1 MRFQLI
7 ALLVL
12 APFLSH
18 CTPEETEVRI
28 SVTATDNDGNPV
40 PKADIYLDHE
50 KVGTTDVRG
59 NFSKNIELGKKSKI
73 NVELKKDS
81 DTHYFAPYIG
91 QIETNDESNQAA
103 KISAV
108 LYSVPKPSFSDAAA
122 LAEEDAKANQEP
134 VAVASE
140 TPPTELPAETK
151 TQTQAKELADNSLI
165 KAESQPTTELPE
177 EVKTKIPPHSIYVTH
192 GKNPLEGVGIYLGD
206 ESKAQLKK
214 LCVTN
219 KRGRCSFPAPEN
231 IDQAGIAIFA
241 KKRGYVSKT
250 TAIPFSPDGKTHLA
264 MVRGES
270 IEIFAVANT
279 FSYIRG
285 IKDVEVSIQGEP
297 VGKTDR
303 FGHFSY
309 AFTGQKGDMVEVALE
324 RPGFLPEHYATD
336 FIVAGPMTLVRHFSP
351 KQAPVPRI
359 AILPPRIAGSATS
372 EELSAANNDA
382 LFAEIKK
389 SAKQNLFSKGAFE
402 EVPLVQIE
410 TAAKKA
416 KTTLP
421 QLIKNGWQKTG
432 VKAVAD
438 AVIVPTVI
446 LGNQKSLEL
455 SLVNDAGKVLA
466 ATKTAFSSN
475 APVAKLFVDLS
486 QNIMRGFPFEGA
498 IAQKNGDKV
507 EINLGSSPY
516 GLKEGDELEVYGNQA
531 DKKGQKKSHTRIG
544 RIKLDKVNENSSKAS
559 IVEQEP
565 RALIAEGDSV
575 ILKERNQ
582 APTTKKIQF
591 RVSTKGDGEEAP
603 ISQAN
608 IYLDDAW
615 LGATDE
621 NGELRIPN
629 KERSSGVLRVIR
641 YGYRDFTREWDPR
654 ELEKVSLHLEREMTL
669 VRVDSLPQ
677 GASVRVD
684 GKVLGKTPLNM
695 PTAIAGGFV
704 KLEITPEAGYKPF
717 QKVIEF
723 SEGALELTGP
733 NAVKLEKDLRTPALK
748 LLDQGK
754 KELAIREL
762 LAIPKEHSDYLL
774 ARHEAGEIFLTS
786 FKKPEEASRMF
797 AEVIADAAVK
807 SYQDKRFIGSF
818 INKAVADLS
827 VVDNISDPKE
837 SAKLLL
843 DVINSLN
850 ATEPHLRFIAADQI
864 TQATSHLAYYRAL
877 AHQKLWAA
885 TQDPRYLASSL
896 RLWQKYV
903 EQSEEAQTK
912 QFPEMAG
919 FLENARVYIRQAKLT
934 NATKQ
939 QQSM

>member
-12 APFLSH
+12 APLLSH
-18 CTPEETEVRI
+18 CTPEASEVRI

-50 KVGTTDVRG
+50 KVGSTDVRG
-59 NFSKNIELGKKSKI
+59 NFSKNIELGKKSKVD
-73 NVELKKDS
+73 VELKKES

-91 QIETNDESNQAA
+91 QIETSDDANQAL

-122 LAEEDAKANQEP
+122 LAEEDAKANQELVP
-134 VAVASE
+134 PQPE
-140 TPPTELPAETK
+140 MPPTELPAETK

-165 KAESQPTTELPE
+165 KAEAQPTTELPE
-177 EVKTKIPPHSIYVTH
+177 EVKTETPPHSIYVTH

-206 ESKAQLKK
+206 DSNAQLKK
-214 LCVTN
+214 LCITN
-219 KRGRCSFPAPEN
+219 KRGRCSFTLPEN
-231 IDQAGIAIFA
+231 TDQAAVMVFA
-241 KKRGYVSKT
+241 KKKGYVSRT
-250 TAIPFSPDGKTHLA
+250 AAIPLSADGKTHLA
-264 MVRGES
+264 MLRGES
-270 IEIFAVANT
+270 IEIFAVTNT
-279 FSYIRG
+279 FNYTRG
-285 IKDVEVSIQGEP
+285 IKDVEVSIQGQP
-297 VGKTDR
+297 VGMTDK

-324 RPGFLPEHYATD
+324 KDGFLPERYSTD
-336 FIVAGPMTLVRHFSP
+336 FIVSGPMTLVRHFSP
-351 KQAPVPRI
+351 KLAPVPRI
-359 AILPPRIAGSATS
+359 AILPPRMAGSATS
-372 EELSAANNDA
+372 EDLSAANNDA

-389 SAKQNLFSKGAFE
+389 SAKQSLFSKGAFE
-402 EVPLVQIE
+402 EASLVQIE
-410 TAAKKA
+410 AAAKKA
-416 KTTLP
+416 KKTLP

-438 AVIVPTVI
+438 AVIVPTII

-455 SLVNDAGKVLA
+455 SLVSSTGKVLA

-475 APVAKLFVDLS
+475 APVAKLFTDLS

-544 RIKLDKVNENSSKAS
+544 RIKLDKVHENIAKAT

-575 ILKERNQ
+575 VLKDRNQ
-582 APTTKKIQF
+582 TPASKKIEF
-591 RVSTKGDGEEAP
+591 RVSSKGEGNEAP
-603 ISQAN
+603 IAQAN
-608 IYLDDAW
+608 IYLDDTW

-621 NGELRIPN
+621 NGELRISN
-629 KERSSGVLRVIR
+629 KDRNNGVLRVIR
-641 YGYRDFTREWDPR
+641 YGYRDFTREWDPQ
-654 ELEKVSLHLEREMTL
+654 ELEKVSIHLEREMTL

-677 GASVRVD
+677 GAAVKVD
-684 GKVLGKTPLNM
+684 GKVLGKTPLNL

-704 KLEITPEAGYKPF
+704 KLELVPEAGYKPF
-717 QKVIEF
+717 QKIIEF

-733 NAVKLEKDLRTPALK
+733 NAVKLEKDLRAPALK

-754 KELAIREL
+754 TELAIRDL

-774 ARHEAGEIFLTS
+774 ARHEAGEILLTS
-786 FKKPEEASRMF
+786 LKKPEEASRMF
-797 AEVIADAAVK
+797 AEVIANTAVK
-807 SYQDKRFIGSF
+807 NYQDKRFIGSF
-818 INKAVADLS
+818 INKTIADLS
-827 VVDNISDPKE
+827 IVDNITDPKE
-837 SAKLLL
+837 RAKILL
-843 DVINSLN
+843 DVINTLN

-864 TQATSHLAYYRAL
+864 AQATNHLAYYRAL
-877 AHQKLWAA
+877 AHQKLWAT

-896 RLWQKYV
+896 RLWQQYV
-903 EQSEEAQTK
+903 EQSEEAGAK
-912 QFPEMAG
+912 QVPEMAG
-919 FLENARVYIRQAKLT
+919 FLENARVFIKQAKLA
-934 NATKQ
+934 NAGKQ